1 MSEKVLG
8 IDLGTTNSAMAIM
21 EGGEP
26 TIIPNSEGDR
36 TTPSVVAFKE
46 DGERLVGEMAKRQ
59 AVKNPERTISS
70 IKRKMGTDH
79 KVNIDDNEYTPEQIS
94 AMILQ
99 KLKRDAEDYLG
110 DEINRAVITVPAYF
124 NEPQREATK
133 NAGEIA
139 GFEVE
144 RVFNEPTASSMAYKM
159 EEKESV
165 ETILVYDLGGGTF
178 DVSILEVGDGVYEVL
193 ATSGNTDLGGDD
205 WTQRIVDHC
214 IERFKEDTGI
224 DVTDNREA
232 LQRIFEASEKAKKE
246 LSSRQK
252 TEINLPYLMADEDGP
267 KHLELEIN
275 RAEFQNMTEDLV
287 EKTKEPV
294 NIAMEDTGLQPHEID
309 EVILVGGST
318 RLPAIKEFVSDFF
331 NKDPNMKINPDEC
344 VAIGAAIQAG
354 VISGDVEDD
363 IVLLDVTPLSLGVET
378 LGGVTTTLIDRNT
391 TIPTEESKVFTTAAD
406 NQTNVDIHVVQG
418 ERAMAQDNHSL
429 GRFSLTGI
437 PPAPKGVPKIEV
449 TFQMDENGIL
459 NVSAEDQGSGKE
471 ESITVEATSQLSE
484 EEIERMKEEAEKHAE
499 EDKKK
504 KERIRTKN
512 EAQQLVYSTE
522 RTLEEMGDQI
532 DESIKDEVQEKID
545 ELQDAID
552 DDDYERIKKKKE
564 ELEETVQQIGQQ
576 MYQAQ
581 QGAGQGAGPQG
592 AAGAAGVGNA
602 GTGAAA
608 SRASGEE
615 GDSDEDYVDADYE
628 VVDEDE
634 ED

>member
-1 MSEKVLG
+1 MSKILG

-26 TIIPNSEGDR
+26 TIIPNAEGER
-36 TTPSVVAFKE
+36 ITPSIVAFKK
-46 DGERLVGEMAKRQ
+46 DGERLVGETAKRQ
-59 AVKNPERTISS
+59 AVKNPERTITS

-79 KVNIDDNEYTPEQIS
+79 KVKIDDKEYTPEQIS

-110 DEINRAVITVPAYF
+110 EEINKAVITVPAYF

-159 EEKESV
+159 EEKEKA

-205 WTQRIVDHC
+205 WTDRIVDWVVD
-214 IERFKEDTGI
+214 EFKKDTGI
-224 DVTDNREA
+224 NIRNDREA
-232 LQRIFEASEKAKKE
+232 LQRVFEASEKAKKE

-252 TEINLPYLMADEDGP
+252 TEINLPYLTANQDGP
-267 KHLELEIN
+267 KHLDVELT
-275 RAEFQNMTEDLV
+275 RAKFQNMTKDLV

-294 NIAMEDTGLQPHEID
+294 NIAMDDSDLSPSDID

-318 RLPAIKEFVSDFF
+318 RLPAVQDFVKDYF
-331 NKDPNMKINPDEC
+331 NKDPHKRINPDEC

-354 VISGDVEDD
+354 VISGDVKDD

-378 LGGVTTTLIDRNT
+378 LGGVMTTMLERNT
-391 TIPTEESKVFTTAAD
+391 TIPTEATKTFTTAQD
-406 NQTNVDIHVVQG
+406 NQTNVEIHVVQG

-429 GRFSLTGI
+429 GRFNLTGI
-437 PPAPKGVPKIEV
+437 PPAPAGVPKIEV
-449 TFQMDENGIL
+449 TFEMDENGIL
-459 NVSAEDQGSGKE
+459 NVKAQDLGSDKK
-471 ESITVEATSQLSE
+471 ESITVEATGQLSE
-484 EEIERMKEEAEKHAE
+484 DEIERMKEEAEKHAE
-499 EDKKK
+499 EDEKK
-504 KERIRTKN
+504 KEKIQTKN
-512 EAQQLVYSTE
+512 EAQQLVYSAE
-522 RTLEEMGDQI
+522 NTLEEMGDQI
-532 DESIKDEVQEKID
+532 DESTKEEIQGKVD
-545 ELQDAID
+545 ELKDAIEE
-552 DDDYERIKKKKE
+552 DDYDKIKQKKE
-564 ELEETVQQIGQQ
+564 ELSKKVQEIGQQ

-581 QGAGQGAGPQG
+581 QQAGQQQ
-592 AAGAAGVGNA
+592 AAQQQAAQQ
-602 GTGAAA
+602 AAQQQA
-608 SRASGEE
+608 QNNSEE
-615 GDSDEDYVDADYE
+615 GEYVDADYE

-634 ED
+634 EE

>member
-1 MSEKVLG
+1 MSKILG

-26 TIIPNSEGDR
+26 TIIPNAEGER
-36 TTPSVVAFKE
+36 ITPSIVAFKK
-46 DGERLVGEMAKRQ
+46 DGERLVGETAKRQ
-59 AVKNPERTISS
+59 AVKNPERTITS
-70 IKRKMGTDH
+70 IKRKMGTDY
-79 KVNIDDNEYTPEQIS
+79 KVQIDDKEYTPEQIS

-110 DEINRAVITVPAYF
+110 EEIEKAVITVPAYF

-159 EEKESV
+159 EEKEKA

-205 WTQRIVDHC
+205 WTDRIVDWVVD
-214 IERFKEDTGI
+214 EFKKDTGI
-224 DVTDNREA
+224 NIRDDREA
-232 LQRIFEASEKAKKE
+232 LQRVYEASEKAKKE

-252 TEINLPYLMADEDGP
+252 TEINLPYLTANQDGP
-267 KHLELEIN
+267 KHLDVELT
-275 RAEFQNMTEDLV
+275 RAKFQNMTNDLV

-294 NIAMEDTGLQPHEID
+294 NIAMDDSDLSPSDID

-318 RLPAIKEFVSDFF
+318 RLPAVQDFVKDYF
-331 NKDPNMKINPDEC
+331 NKDPHKRINPDEC

-354 VISGDVEDD
+354 VISGDVQDD

-378 LGGVTTTLIDRNT
+378 LGGVMTTMLERNT
-391 TIPTEESKVFTTAAD
+391 TIPTEASKTFTTAQD
-406 NQTNVDIHVVQG
+406 NQTNVEIHVVQG

-429 GRFSLTGI
+429 GRFNLTGI
-437 PPAPKGVPKIEV
+437 PPAPAGVPKIEV
-449 TFQMDENGIL
+449 TFEMDENGIL
-459 NVSAEDQGSGKE
+459 NVKAEDLGSDKK
-471 ESITVEATSQLSE
+471 ESITVEATGQLSE
-484 EEIERMKEEAEKHAE
+484 DEIERMKQEAEKHAE

-504 KERIRTKN
+504 KERIQTKN
-512 EAQQLVYSTE
+512 EAQQLVYSAE
-522 RTLEEMGDQI
+522 NTLEEMGDQI
-532 DESIKDEVQEKID
+532 DESTKDEIQGKID
-545 ELQDAID
+545 ELKEAIEE
-552 DDDYERIKKKKE
+552 DDYDKIKKKKE
-564 ELEETVQQIGQQ
+564 ELSKKVQEIGQQ

-581 QGAGQGAGPQG
+581 QQ
-592 AAGAAGVGNA
+592 AAQQQAAQQQ
-602 GTGAAA
+602 AAQQA
-608 SRASGEE
+608 AKQQAQANDSEE
-615 GDSDEDYVDADYE
+615 GEYVDADYE

-634 ED
+634 EE